1 MGYTHEV
8 ATALR
13 GLDMDESLPQ
23 ELLPAPA
30 GRPLPKVPQPG
41 RKMLRSGSSALRR
54 LTGMVGKSRQI
65 YKVRGALSVGV
76 GVGGCVG
83 RTLSVW
89 VCGRAGAR
97 GG

>member
-1 MGYTHEV
+1 MFHHTHLH
-8 ATALR
+8 ALAP
-13 GLDMDESLPQ
+13 GAAA
-23 ELLPAPA
+23 APA